1 QGVAAGN
8 NINWAQVSQDVGNF
22 GVANSIKTG
31 LIEMAGETSS
41 LTKATANYLKVFKTA
56 GVVGSVVTTAYSG
69 YNVHQQYEQGGI
81 TEVMQHRDVL
91 DAAVGVVGLA
101 GTGLAYFGIIS
112 NPVGWAIG
120 AGVLTYYIGTMIYDY
135 YNP

>member
-1 QGVAAGN
+1 
-8 NINWAQVSQDVGNF
+8 
-22 GVANSIKTG
+22 
-31 LIEMAGETSS
+31 MAGETSS

-56 GVVGSVVTTAYSG
+56 GVVGSVVTTGYSLS
-69 YNVHQQYEQGGI
+69 NVHDQAKSGGI

-91 DAAVGVVGLA
+91 DATVGIIGLA
-101 GTGLAYFGIIS
+101 ATGAAYFGIIS

>member
-1 QGVAAGN
+1 GSGFSGAGPGGVSGGTGMATGN
-8 NINWAQVSQDVGNF
+8 NINWAQVNQDVGNF

-69 YNVHQQYEQGGI
+69 YNVVEQHNHGGWN
-81 TEVMQHRDVL
+81 EVFQHRDIL
-91 DAAVGVVGLA
+91 DVTVGAVGLLA
-101 GTGLAYFGIIS
+101 TGAAYVGIIS
-112 NPVGWAIG
+112 
-120 AGVLTYYIGTMIYDY
+120 
-135 YNP
+135 